1 MGRSHPDRDV
11 VGSMIPL
18 DITATC
24 EYCGFIYEYVED
36 WDSHPLRCHGPV
48 RLVFTENGVIYGEV
62 GLE

>member
-1 MGRSHPDRDV
+1 MT
-11 VGSMIPL
+11 PL

-48 RLVFTENGVIYGEV
+48 TLRHLPDGTIIGEV
-62 GLE
+62 GSD